1 VEAAVTTVIKIG
13 GALLDRAE
21 QLAEIWSAITDLSST
36 SRIVLVHGG
45 GPQSTAL
52 ARRFGHEPRIVHGR
66 RVTSDLDLSIL
77 LWTARGEINSRLVA
91 SGLQAGARPV
101 GLSGVDGALIRAEKR
116 PAWMIDGESVDF
128 GHVGDIFKIDTSLLD
143 VLIDNGFMPV
153 VAPVGADSDGN
164 LFNIN
169 ADTIACEIAVALEAD
184 QLLMVAESGGLRK
197 DRDDAGSLIQAMNRA
212 DLDDGVL
219 NGWIQDGMRVKVAM
233 ALDALD
239 RGVAT
244 VRIAPPSGIADLSFG
259 TTITL

>member
-1 VEAAVTTVIKIG
+1 MTTVVKIG
-13 GALLDRAE
+13 GALLSSAQ
-21 QLAEIWSAITDLSST
+21 QLAEVWSAISDLSTT

-45 GPQSTAL
+45 GPQSTAM

-91 SGLQAGARPV
+91 SGLKAGARPV

-116 PAWMIDGESVDF
+116 PTWMIDGESVDF
-128 GHVGDIFKIDTSLLD
+128 GHVGDITHVDTSLLEALLD
-143 VLIDNGFMPV
+143 AGFIPV
-153 VAPVGADSDGN
+153 IAPVGTDGGGA

-184 QLLMVAESGGLRK
+184 QLLMVTESGGLRK
-197 DRDDAGSLIQAMNRA
+197 DRHDAGSLIQVMNRA
-212 DLDDGVL
+212 DLDDGVV

-233 ALDALD
+233 ALNALE
-239 RGVAT
+239 RGVNA
-244 VRIAPPSGIADLSFG
+244 VRIAQPEGIAVSSAG